1 MHRMYCFHFV
11 FEFLRLDAV
20 VYIFIA
26 KSMRRDDSRMKKKKK
41 KKEKVYKGGMYVR

>member
-1 MHRMYCFHFV
+1 MQSYI
-11 FEFLRLDAV
+11 
-20 VYIFIA
+20 YIFIA